1 MINCEKQK
9 QLLQISYN
17 KAKSSP
23 DPSTQ
28 NAALLVND
36 AGSII
41 AKAVNEFPYGVKYTP
56 ERWERPLKY
65 KIIEHAER
73 NVLFQLAKTGLET
86 NGLIMVC
93 PWAACSD
100 CARAI
105 IQCGVK
111 QLITH
116 KQAHDRS
123 PDFWRQEI
131 EVAFIML
138 QEANVN
144 VVMYD
149 GLVGVEGV
157 LHSGQRWNP

>member
-1 MINCEKQK
+1 MFVDWRA
-9 QLLQISYN
+9 LLRTVYTH
-17 KAKSSP
+17 AKLSH

-36 AGSII
+36 LQEIRLI
-41 AKAVNEFPYGVKYTP
+41 DVNRFPNGVRETP
-56 ERWERPLKY
+56 DRWERPLKY

-73 NVLFQLAKTGLET
+73 NVLYGAARAGLQT
-86 NGLIMVC
+86 VSLTMVC

-105 IQCGVK
+105 IQCGLKRLV
-111 QLITH
+111 TH
-116 KQAHDRS
+116 KQAHDKS

-131 EVAFIML
+131 EIAFVML
-138 QEANVN
+138 KEAGVE

-149 GLVGVEGV
+149 GLIGVENV
-157 LHSGQRWNP
+157 LHSGKLWNP